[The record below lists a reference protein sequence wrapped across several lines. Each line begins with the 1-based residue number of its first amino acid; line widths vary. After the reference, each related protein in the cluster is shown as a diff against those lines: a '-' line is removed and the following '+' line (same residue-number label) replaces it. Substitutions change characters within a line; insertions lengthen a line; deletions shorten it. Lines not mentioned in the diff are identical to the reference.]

1 MPDISESIALDA
13 AEQTR
18 IAWDRIAAGYDR
30 TNTVT
35 QMRLGEIGVQRAGV
49 RSGMRFL
56 DVASGS
62 GALSIPAAR
71 CGAHVL
77 AIDQSPIMLELLT
90 ARSRELGLSIETR
103 IMDGQALEFSD
114 GSFDVAGSQFGV
126 MLFPEMAK
134 GLREMARVVAPGGRV
149 LVTAYGDPHQID
161 FLDFFVRAVQSVR
174 EDFTGP
180 PADPPPLPFQL
191 QDPSR
196 LRTELVTAGL
206 DDVQVATVTEST
218 EFRTGTQ
225 LWEWI
230 VWSNPIVESIL
241 GELRLSEAERKN
253 VEQVLEGFVRE
264 RARGGEMAVLTNPVN
279 IGVGTKGQ

>member
-1 MPDISESIALDA
+1 
-13 AEQTR
+13 
-18 IAWDRIAAGYDR
+18 
-30 TNTVT
+30 
-35 QMRLGEIGVQRAGV
+35 MRLGEIGLQRADV
-49 RSGMRFL
+49 RAGMRFL
-56 DVASGS
+56 DVACGS

-71 CGAHVL
+71 SGAQVL
-77 AIDQSPIMLELLT
+77 AIDQSPVMLELLT
-90 ARSRELGLSIETR
+90 ARSRESGLSIETR
-103 IMDGQALEFSD
+103 VMDGQALQLTD

-134 GLREMARVVAPGGRV
+134 GIREMTRVVVPGGRV

-196 LRTELVTAGL
+196 LRTELIKAGL
-206 DDVQVATVTEST
+206 QDVQVATVTEST
-218 EFRTGTQ
+218 EFRAGRE

-230 VWSNPIVESIL
+230 ICSNPIVESIL
-241 GELRLSEAERKN
+241 GELSLSEAERKH
-253 VEQVLEGFVRE
+253 VEEVLEVLVRE
-264 RARGGEMAVLTNPVN
+264 RASGSEIAVLTNPIN
-279 IGVGTKGQ
+279 IGVGTKGK